1 MIKKFFGAIL
11 LLIIFSQN
19 VSAERIDRV
28 DEQFNFHSINRVI
41 ILDATVNPDLDYGGM
56 VALRGLQNTFR
67 LTCTKMLNRDCVVYS
82 EFAAMQILGEKL
94 KINLLRLSIDEP
106 LKARELLMKNAW
118 RIADAYVFGVVD
130 SWGGSTYRANENV
143 EYKDV
148 RRGKDVV
155 PVAEKY
161 LPSATDV
168 AAIGVVLRV
177 YSAKDDSIVFERQ
190 EMRAR
195 RPDESQKNLFA
206 AICTDFASDVAAR
219 IR

>member
-1 MIKKFFGAIL
+1 MH
-11 LLIIFSQN
+11 
-19 VSAERIDRV
+19 VS
-28 DEQFNFHSINRVI
+28 
-41 ILDATVNPDLDYGGM
+41 
-56 VALRGLQNTFR
+56 FR
-67 LTCTKMLNRDCVVYS
+67 LTCTKILNRECVVYS
-82 EFAAMQILGEKL
+82 EFAAMQILGENL

-106 LKARELLMKNAW
+106 MKARELLMKNAW
-118 RIADAYVFGVVD
+118 RIADAYVSGNVD

-143 EYKDV
+143 EYKNV

-168 AAIGVVLRV
+168 AAIGMTLRI
-177 YSAKDDSIVFERQ
+177 YSAEDGAIIFERK

-195 RPDESQKNLFA
+195 RSDESQKNLFA
-206 AICTDFASDVAAR
+206 AICTDFATDVAAR